1 MLSCGNMSLHKFK
14 DYSMVKMDIDVRV
27 ANATVYTIESKE
39 GDCQIACFDSSLPQ
53 IVCMDCRRNREDEL
67 KGIWQSWDDAK
78 KMHFR
83 DKYGDVAQLLFVKL
97 DNALLKAM
105 VRFWDP
111 TYRCFMFNEV
121 DMVLTIEEDSTLL
134 HYDFRDLLRI
144 YWKQNTDFRG
154 PLANVM
160 GLLID
165 TVKASGDRH
174 LALFTFAVYELIVF
188 LKALG
193 YVSVE
198 LADFLFQIEKRVFGP
213 STRPIEE
220 FLESEWPLYQSIE
233 EWVQN
238 LSTLTYQRNR
248 MEGSMDDS
256 EHVQFKGQRKV
267 PDDVA
272 ELTEK
277 IHDLEIRLRG
287 KDEEIQRLEADPSLR
302 ANELQKVFAQQA
314 EEICK
319 QIEELKTESTPFVT
333 KNELAMKLLKVAQ
346 ARYQKFIKAMR
357 RKKNDEWRFSL
368 WQ

>member
-1 MLSCGNMSLHKFK
+1 
-14 DYSMVKMDIDVRV
+14 
-27 ANATVYTIESKE
+27 
-39 GDCQIACFDSSLPQ
+39 
-53 IVCMDCRRNREDEL
+53 MDCRRNREDEL

-198 LADFLFQIEKRVFGP
+198 LADFLFQIEKRVNLAHQCLYKHFCKVFGP
-213 STRPIEE
+213 STMPIEE

-256 EHVQFKGQRKV
+256 EHGTHWVQWSFVGSLNWHMKRHQLFIIDGSQPIRGQRKV